1 MKRPALLHCLKT
13 LQEDDTLIV
22 WKLDRLPRSLR
33 ELIAMLEDFNK
44 RGIHFRSLT
53 EKINTTTPGG
63 VLIFD
68 IFAPPSQ
75 NLSAA

>member
-1 MKRPALLHCLKT
+1 
-13 LQEDDTLIV
+13 
-22 WKLDRLPRSLR
+22 LR